1 MIFSDTIKQLRLSK
15 NMNQEEF
22 ANALNSFAEKSNGL
36 YSSNFNK
43 TNISKWENGKAEPR
57 MDTIRLIAST
67 FNISP
72 NELMGLE
79 VPKPYYELNAKDERD
94 IETKMRDIMMD
105 LENNA
110 LFSKE
115 DQSELSE
122 ETRELLRASIE
133 NSIRL
138 AKQMAKKKFTPKKY
152 RD

>member
-1 MIFSDTIKQLRLSK
+1 MAFSDTIKNLRLSK
-15 NMNQEEF
+15 NMSQEEF
-22 ANALNSFAEKSNGL
+22 ANALNLFAEKSDGL

-43 TNISKWENGKAEPR
+43 TNISKWETGKVEPR

-67 FNISP
+67 FDISP
-72 NELMGLE
+72 NELMELE
-79 VPKPYYELNAKDERD
+79 DTKPYYTLNAKDERD
-94 IETKMRDIMMD
+94 IETKMQEIITD

-138 AKQMAKKKFTPKKY
+138 AKQMAKKKYTPKKY
-152 RD
+152 RQ